1 MKNHQ
6 RPAKNRNTIYFR
18 LFIGLCAVIVLLLTG
33 FYFLNFDQGR
43 YTDDAQVQ
51 QLLTPVNAR
60 VGGYIKSVQFKEFQ
74 WVKKGDTLV
83 VIDDTDYRAQKEL
96 AEAALMDAE
105 AGKRVTVS
113 GVTTLEN
120 GVAVSAARIAEVKA
134 KLWNAE
140 KNFKRYA
147 TLLEKESV
155 TQQQFDQVK
164 SDYEGLKAQVETL
177 ERARVGSSLTV
188 QEGNGRVLVNN
199 AALKRAQAQLNI
211 ASINLRYTVIT
222 APCNGYMG
230 RKTITEGQLVQAG
243 QQLNTIIDN
252 ENKWITANFKEKQL
266 SGIKIGQKVRIIVD
280 GIPDTTVW
288 GRVGAFASA
297 TGAVYSMVPVDNAT
311 GNFVKIQQRI
321 PVRIEI
327 DSTTSRA
334 VLAQLRAGMNVVVT
348 VED

>member
-6 RPAKNRNTIYFR
+6 RQAMNKTTIIFR
-18 LFIGLCAVIVLLLTG
+18 LFMGLLAIVVLILTG
-33 FYFLNFDQGR
+33 VYFLNFDQGR
-43 YTDDAQVQ
+43 STDDAQVQ

-60 VGGYIKSVQFKEFQ
+60 VGGYIKRVYFKEFQ
-74 WVKKGDTLV
+74 WVNKGDTLV

-96 AEAALMDAE
+96 AQAALMDAE
-105 AGKRVTVS
+105 AGKKVTVS
-113 GVTTLEN
+113 GVNTLAN
-120 GVAVSAARIAEVKA
+120 GVAVSAARTAEVKA

-164 SDYEGLKAQVETL
+164 SDYQALKAQVETL
-177 ERARVGSSLTV
+177 ERARVGSTLTV
-188 QEGNGRVLVNN
+188 QEGNGRVLVNQ
-199 AALKRAQAQLNI
+199 AALKRAQVQLNI
-211 ASINLRYTVIT
+211 ASINLGYTVIT
-222 APCNGYMG
+222 AACDGYLG

-252 ENKWITANFKEKQL
+252 ENKWITANFKERQL
-266 SGIKIGQKVRIIVD
+266 SGIKVGQKVKISID
-280 GIPDTTVW
+280 GIPGTIIW
-288 GRVGAFASA
+288 GRIGAFASA

-327 DSTTSRA
+327 ERNTSA
-334 VLAQLRAGMNVVVT
+334 GILSQLRAGMNAVVT
-348 VED
+348 VQ